1 MFIFYFIS
9 YINYIYIAKET
20 IDKICYRKLNNK
32 INYLILL
39 ICMLLI
45 LIYID
50 LLYFNESLDERVLM
64 QPVMR
69 CIDLHQMW
77 NHYKHYSSS

>member
-69 CIDLHQMW
+69 CIDRHQMW